1 MLRMVHLKR
10 TPTGG
15 YKARKGI
22 PADVRDNYQR
32 LYGQRREAVFSR
44 PSGMPAAQAKTEF
57 SEWVAREESRIESLR
72 KRARGEGIS
81 LTRKEALGLS
91 GEWYRWFV
99 GKHQA
104 AAENDKEA
112 ELGWFF
118 IRGSFLDELE
128 ELAPRWFRKKI
139 ERTENDWRQWI
150 DDPAVSAK
158 ARPIVADYGH
168 TAQFLADRGLVLTT
182 DGRDLFLDCV
192 QDELIEAMARLE
204 RLGGGDHSPD
214 KRLQRFPPF
223 KLKGHCEVE
232 TQDPGGTAEALFKTW
247 VHAKPRPPTTINR
260 YRCVF
265 LDLDQKFPQ
274 GVENISVDDAQ
285 RWATSLISPKR
296 SARTVHNN

>member
-118 IRGSFLDELE
+118 IRGSFLDE
-128 ELAPRWFRKKI
+128 
-139 ERTENDWRQWI
+139 
-150 DDPAVSAK
+150 
-158 ARPIVADYGH
+158 
-168 TAQFLADRGLVLTT
+168 
-182 DGRDLFLDCV
+182 
-192 QDELIEAMARLE
+192 
-204 RLGGGDHSPD
+204 
-214 KRLQRFPPF
+214 
-223 KLKGHCEVE
+223 
-232 TQDPGGTAEALFKTW
+232 
-247 VHAKPRPPTTINR
+247 
-260 YRCVF
+260 
-265 LDLDQKFPQ
+265 
-274 GVENISVDDAQ
+274 
-285 RWATSLISPKR
+285 
-296 SARTVHNN
+296 